1 MLSWPDRPS
10 QLSIAG
16 PPTSSSPAPAGRQRQ
31 GPGKAQPYPCRYP
44 LSRAVPGLG
53 RRVDST
59 TTAVT
64 RPWSGLNAEAKFL
77 KAHRV
82 ANLVLLQGRSD
93 NPNLQLGGV
102 IRVSGE
108 GLGSRHL
115 TAESFGTYR
124 LTELTHHVD
133 ARGNYRNTF
142 VAIPHLLEVPPI
154 QPGYAPPQGQPE
166 LAEVIDDADPQQLGR
181 LRVRYYW
188 PVDNPRQ
195 AETDWLRV
203 LTPYSGQGKGYL
215 MKPEVG
221 SQVLV
226 AYQGSLAEQPFVLGN
241 LFHAHNPQGAKY
253 SPAQNNLKG
262 IQTAGGN
269 KFVMSEVAG
278 AQTILISNSN
288 NKGTS
293 ILVSFQ
299 GDGSVSITTNG
310 PIDLTSGDNISLE
323 AKKSISLRAG
333 ENIML
338 EARQAITIGTHEKD
352 ITVQAQKELQLRA
365 VSNDLTIEAGSKKVV
380 VKATNNIELTSSAV
394 VKVSGQDVKLN
405 NPG

>member
-102 IRVSGE
+102 IRVSGQ

-269 KFVMSEVAG
+269 KVVMQEAKG
-278 AQTILISNSN
+278 AQSIHISNSN
-288 NKGTS
+288 NKGTA
-293 ILVSFQ
+293 IQVSFA
-299 GDGSVSITTNG
+299 GDGSITIKSNG
-310 PIDLTSGDNISLE
+310 PINLVSGDTITLE
-323 AKKSISLRAG
+323 AVKNIELRAG
-333 ENIML
+333 EDVRIAGQKNVTIAAREETVRVRAQQELLLTAVSDDLTL
-338 EARQAITIGTHEKD
+338 EAA
-352 ITVQAQKELQLRA
+352 
-365 VSNDLTIEAGSKKVV
+365 SKKVIA
-380 VKATNNIELTSSAV
+380 KAVNNVEITASGV